1 MHDSGRVKGTIL
13 VSRMKYL
20 RVQGA
25 AVVAAV
31 MDRLAAED
39 RAVLDGLLLLP
50 SAWYPAVLLK
60 RLDAA
65 ITTALAKGQRSA
77 MLLDLGHFNADVT
90 LGPKGVLRPWLR
102 EGDPHGLLREVPRIH
117 ASQHGAGRR
126 TYERI
131 GDRAAVVRT
140 LASDGFEGDDC
151 LTTVGWLRRA
161 IELSGG
167 RDVKVAELTC
177 LARGAACCEYL
188 CEYLCEW
195 S

>member
-1 MHDSGRVKGTIL
+1 MDKLGRVKGTIL

-20 RVQGA
+20 RVQGRGVVS
-25 AVVAAV
+25 AVL
-31 MDRLAAED
+31 DRLPVED
-39 RAVLDGLLLLP
+39 REVLDGLLLLP
-50 SAWYPAVLLK
+50 SAWYPAGILK
-60 RLDAA
+60 RLDAS
-65 ITTALAKGQRSA
+65 ITAALAKGERSA
-77 MLLDLGHFNADVT
+77 MLLDLGQFSADAT
-90 LGPKGVLRPWLR
+90 LGPGGVLRPWLR
-102 EGDPHGLLREVPRIH
+102 EDDPHGLLREIPRIH

-131 GDRAAVVRT
+131 GSRAAVVRT

-151 LTTVGWLRRA
+151 LTTVGWLKRA

-177 LARGAACCEYL
+177 LARGAPC

>member
-1 MHDSGRVKGTIL
+1 MDRSRKVKGTIL

-20 RVQGA
+20 RVQGRD
-25 AVVAAV
+25 AVGAV
-31 MDRLAAED
+31 LDRLTAED
-39 RAVLDGLLLLP
+39 RDLLDGMLLLP
-50 SAWYPAVLLK
+50 SAWYAAGILK
-60 RLDAA
+60 RLDGA
-65 ITTALAKGQRSA
+65 ITAALAKGERSA
-77 MLLDLGHFNADVT
+77 MLLDLGQFSADTT
-90 LGPKGVLRPWLR
+90 LGPGGVLRPWLR
-102 EGDPHGLLREVPRIH
+102 DDDPHALLREVPRIH

-131 GDRAAVVRT
+131 GERAAVVRT

-151 LTTVGWLRRA
+151 LTTVGWLKRA

-167 RDVKVAELTC
+167 RQVHVAELTC
-177 LARGAACCEYL
+177 LSRGAPC